1 MQNKVLLLICTAVLF
16 PFRSYSLSLWYREA
30 PSARKVSNAWME
42 YGLPIGNGH
51 LGGMI
56 MGGVSSSEVQLNEK
70 TFWTGSTKAK
80 GAYQN
85 LGYLRMEALDA
96 TGSTAADGY
105 RIALNLDEAIVTEE
119 WTAGSTAFRREYLAS
134 NPDDC
139 LVIRLSASKGGSLN
153 QRISLQGTHGE
164 APTYAGC
171 VGDMCSKPDIVSA
184 AVTFRVTTTGGVVSA
199 TKSGIEVRRAS
210 EIIILLAA
218 STDYSPVSPTY
229 LTTPSGYN
237 TLRAWQAMRI
247 AEITEDWT
255 ELVERHIEDYQALYG
270 RMGLELTDAEPTVPT
285 DSLIMRYSSSASAA
299 EQRHLEQLYFAY
311 GRYLLIASSRGIASP
326 ANLQGLWNNSNT
338 PPWSSD
344 IHANINV
351 QMNYWPAEATNMGE
365 VIDPFLDWIYNSAI
379 VQPQWRE
386 CARYVAGD
394 GILCFW
400 GLNIFN
406 YWQMPKANEMYCAAL
421 AWLCWH
427 LWQHYLYTL
436 DEAFLREKALPVMLA
451 SIDFWIKR
459 LVRDKNDG
467 LWVCP
472 QEWSPEQGPLD
483 NGTAHS
489 QQCVWT
495 LFDTALKAIDI
506 VGEKAAGLSSNKAD
520 QIREIFDE
528 LDNGLH
534 TEIYNGAYGNII
546 NGVSKGDVL
555 LREWKNYATT
565 SAARERQHRHVSHL
579 TCLYPFNMVAP
590 GHELMPA
597 VVNSMLLRGE
607 RNTGWAMAW
616 KMNLWARARRADMA
630 YAVLR
635 GALNHARIYNVST
648 DPKNA
653 GVYYNLLDAHPPFQI
668 DGNFGACAGIAEM
681 LMQSYADTIRLLP
694 ALPQQWAQSGSV
706 HGMRAEGGF
715 ELDFQWKDA
724 KITHLAIRSLAD
736 HDCHLQLPLAQDAAI
751 VNSMAESPDSRALA
765 ECTAEEGRL
774 DFSTI
779 AEGCY
784 ELMWIDKSDIAE
796 IPSDQEN
803 GNSKSLNSKSLNSR
817 SAQSDASY
825 LKKWYDLSGRRISVS
840 STSSMPTVLP
850 KGVYVRDGK
859 KVMVK

>member
-1 MQNKVLLLICTAVLF
+1 MCFVNAH
-16 PFRSYSLSLWYREA
+16 PMSLWYREA

-51 LGGMI
+51 LGGMV
-56 MGGVSSSEVQLNEK
+56 MGGIHSSEVQLNEK

-85 LGYLRMEALDA
+85 LGYLRMEALDG
-96 TGSTAADGY
+96 TSNTTNGY

-119 WTAGSTAFRREYLAS
+119 WTAGSTSFRREYLAS
-134 NPDDC
+134 TPDDC
-139 LVIRLSASKGGSLN
+139 LAIRLWASGTGLLN
-153 QRISLQGTHGE
+153 QRVSLRGTHGE
-164 APTYAGC
+164 IPEYSNNI
-171 VGDMCSKPDIVSA
+171 GDMCSKPDMVSA
-184 AVTFRVTTTGGVVSA
+184 AVTFRVVTTGGEVCA
-199 TKSGIEVRRAS
+199 TTNGIEVRGAS

-218 STDYSPVSPTY
+218 STDYDPVSPTY
-229 LTTPSGYN
+229 LKSLSSYHD
-237 TLRAWQAMRI
+237 LRVNQAIRL
-247 AEITEDWT
+247 TETSLDWAALM
-255 ELVERHIEDYQALYG
+255 EKHVDDYKALYD
-270 RMGLELTDAEPTVPT
+270 RMSLELTDDEPAMPT
-285 DSLIMRYSSSASAA
+285 DSLIMRYSNGASEA
-299 EQRHLEQLYFAY
+299 EQRYLEQLYFAY
-311 GRYLLIASSRGIASP
+311 GRYLLIASSRGLASP

-344 IHANINV
+344 IHTNINV
-351 QMNYWPAEATNMGE
+351 QMNYWPAEVTNLE
-365 VIDPFLDWIYNSAI
+365 ETVYPFLNWIYNNAV

-386 CARYVAGD
+386 CAQHVAGD

-406 YWQMPKANEMYCAAL
+406 YWQMPKANEMYCAAP

-427 LWQHYLYTL
+427 LWQHYLYTQ
-436 DEAFLREKALPVMLA
+436 DEAFLSERALPVMLA
-451 SIDFWIKR
+451 CIDFWKKR

-483 NGTAHS
+483 DGTAHS
-489 QQCVWT
+489 QQCVWM
-495 LFDTALKAIDI
+495 LFDCTLKAIDI
-506 VGEKAAGLSSNKAD
+506 VGERAAGVTEEED
-520 QIREIFDE
+520 GQIRAIFDE

-534 TEIYNGAYGNII
+534 TEIYNGVYGNSI

-579 TCLYPFNMVAP
+579 MCLYPFNMVAP

-597 VVNSMLLRGE
+597 VINSMLLRGE

-616 KMNLWARARRADMA
+616 KMNLWARARKADMA
-630 YAVLR
+630 YAVLQ
-635 GALNHARIYNVST
+635 GALNHARTYNVST

-694 ALPQQWAQSGSV
+694 ALPEQWAQCGSV
-706 HGMRAEGGF
+706 NGMRAEGGY

-724 KITHLAIRSLAD
+724 KITYLSIRSLAGR
-736 HDCHLQLPLAQDAAI
+736 DCHLQLPLAQDAAI
-751 VNSMAESPDSRALA
+751 VNGMAESSVHGLLD
-765 ECTAEEGRL
+765 ECSAEEGRL
-774 DFSTI
+774 DFCTM
-779 AEGCY
+779 AESSY
-784 ELMWIDKSDIAE
+784 ELTWIEKSDIAQM
-796 IPSDQEN
+796 PSDQRN
-803 GNSKSLNSKSLNSR
+803 GNGQSANAKSANSIWFN
-817 SAQSDASY
+817 
-825 LKKWYDLSGRRISVS
+825 LSGRRLTGS
-840 STSSMPTVLP
+840 PTR
-850 KGVYVRDGK
+850 GVYIREGK
-859 KVMVK
+859 KVAVK